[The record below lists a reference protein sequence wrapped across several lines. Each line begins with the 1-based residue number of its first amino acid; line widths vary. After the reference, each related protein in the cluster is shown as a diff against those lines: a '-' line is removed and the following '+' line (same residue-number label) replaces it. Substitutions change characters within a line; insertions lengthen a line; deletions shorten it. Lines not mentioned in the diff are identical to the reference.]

1 MNKNVMICA
10 AIGCSLGLNV
20 ASAGSMGDD
29 FMMSHEIKPF
39 ASVEAFPVWINAG
52 SIGYTQNIT
61 NTVQKGSSNF
71 TSAGARLMGG
81 FAYPYTSRVDLTME
95 AGWNYFG
102 HYSNSTSGTSSPGSH
117 YSLSLNGPDL
127 LVGVG
132 YKFNQYELFLKAGTL
147 FERLGYSFRT
157 LKPLEYTYNGA
168 SYTTNLS
175 VKSNILDFLPEIK
188 VGGLY
193 NVNAHWGVSLA
204 YMHAFGDAPRF
215 DMSSITTVTP
225 GRVNLAYDLK
235 GPSLNSLMLGARY
248 QFAD

>member
-1 MNKNVMICA
+1 MNKSVVICA
-10 AIGCSLGLNV
+10 VIGCSLGLNV

-52 SIGYTQNIT
+52 SLSVTKTGILS
-61 NTVQKGSSNF
+61 QKATSNY
-71 TSAGARLMGG
+71 TSAGARLAGG
-81 FAYPYTSRVDLTME
+81 FAYPYTSRLDLTME

-102 HYSNSTSGTSSPGSH
+102 HYSNSTSDSD
-117 YSLSLNGPDL
+117 YSLALNGPDL
-127 LVGVG
+127 LVGVS
-132 YKFNQYELFLKAGTL
+132 YKVNQYELFLKAGTL
-147 FERLGYSFRT
+147 FERLSYSFRT
-157 LKPLEYTYNGA
+157 TKPIFYTFDST
-168 SYTTNLS
+168 SYSTNLWA
-175 VKSNILDFLPEIK
+175 KSNILDFLPEIK

-215 DMSSITTVTP
+215 NSSQITTSTP
-225 GRVNLAYDLK
+225 QQVNLAYDLK
-235 GPSLNSLMLGARY
+235 GASLNSLMAGVRY